1 MEVNVDNPVRVLV
14 VEHGYTDHRIAKHM
28 LADYDLDF
36 SCRRVE
42 SPLELSRIAAE
53 FDPDIVLCT
62 DHMSMTSSHAALDAI
77 RLLCFHAPVI
87 LVSSV
92 KEMKSSAACNTTGV
106 FLKSARQP
114 YADISSQS
122 VTHAAPAR
130 CTQDVANLRLCF
142 SSILE
147 SSADPVV
154 MSDSEGWITHANTSA
169 CRRLDGLQEQCLGT
183 ILGAPVDDGLR
194 VPHWLDAARGANS
207 GSDQYSGPFALSPS
221 GSAPGKGQ
229 HHRLAYFDAQSG
241 CSTPV
246 HMHDLIGCLGAR
258 APASGTAL
266 ALVALNLDSIR
277 ISDDASA
284 PALDDGERPVGSE
297 PRSDAR
303 YGSIVRITA
312 DDFLL
317 VLPDLCCPADAAITV
332 QRVLDSMEQNRGDA
346 FQSHER
352 LAIGTDTALRAAGDD
367 IARQPHD
374 LPSERHGSMSTWRG
388 RRPAM
393 ASADPQPAARAPFK
407 LTTELAEALQR
418 QALSVQYQP
427 QYELKT
433 GRGCGVEALAR
444 WVLSTGEI
452 IAPATFIPA
461 AERAGLI
468 HDLGAW
474 VLKSAC
480 ESAVAW
486 TSRSMQPMILSVNV
500 SALQID
506 EDFSGVI
513 GRTLKHSGFPAKLLE
528 LEITESAL
536 VKNTDLT
543 IEYMN
548 EWRRL
553 GVRISVDD
561 FGTGCSSLND
571 LSRLPVD
578 RLKLDQSLVRM
589 MALDSNSTAVVRSIV
604 SLGAELGM
612 DVIAEGVE
620 TELQFQ
626 MLTDLGCPRVQGY
639 LLGRPMPA
647 HQAQIALR
655 KSWGNRPKAT
665 FHSLVA
671 HSEASYAH

>member
-1 MEVNVDNPVRVLV
+1 MENPVRVLV

-28 LADYDLDF
+28 LTDYDLDF
-36 SCRRVE
+36 SCQRVE

-77 RLLCFHAPVI
+77 RLLCSHAPVI

-114 YADISSQS
+114 YADISGQS
-122 VTHAAPAR
+122 MTEAAPAR
-130 CTQDVANLRLCF
+130 STQDVANLRLCF

-169 CRRLDGLQEQCLGT
+169 CRRLNGLQEQSLGT
-183 ILGAPVDDGLR
+183 ILGAPFDDAVR
-194 VPHWLDAARGANS
+194 SPHWLDAARGSNAAN
-207 GSDQYSGPFALSPS
+207 GQYSGPFALSPS
-221 GSAPGKGQ
+221 GSAPSKGQ
-229 HHRLAYFDAQSG
+229 HHRLAYFDAANG
-241 CSTPV
+241 PPTPV
-246 HMHDLIGCLGAR
+246 HIHDLIGSLGAR
-258 APASGTAL
+258 ASVSRTAL
-266 ALVALNLDSIR
+266 ALVAVNLNSVR
-277 ISDDASA
+277 ISGDACAAA
-284 PALDDGERPVGSE
+284 PGDGELPVGSE

-303 YGSIVRITA
+303 HGSIVRITQ

-317 VLPDLCCPADAAITV
+317 VLPDLCCPSDAAITV
-332 QRVLDSMEQNRGDA
+332 QRVLDSMETNRGPEGQGLEIA
-346 FQSHER
+346 P
-352 LAIGTDTALRAAGDD
+352 LGTDTALRATGDD
-367 IARQPHD
+367 FARQPRD
-374 LPSERHGSMSTWRG
+374 LPRAPQSSNSTWRG
-388 RRPAM
+388 RRPVIAP
-393 ASADPQPAARAPFK
+393 ADLQPAADAPFRLK
-407 LTTELAEALQR
+407 TELADALQR

-452 IAPATFIPA
+452 IAPSTFIPA

-480 ESAVAW
+480 ESAVSW
-486 TSRSMQPMILSVNV
+486 SSRSMQPMTLSVNV

-506 EDFSGVI
+506 REFSGVI

-543 IEYMN
+543 IEYLN

-561 FGTGCSSLND
+561 FGTGYSSLNY

-589 MALDSNSTAVVRSIV
+589 MTLDSKSTAVVRSIV
-604 SLGAELGM
+604 LLGAELGI

-626 MLTDLGCPRVQGY
+626 MLTDLGCPGVQGY

-665 FHSLVA
+665 FHSLHAPSEGSHA
-671 HSEASYAH
+671 H